1 MTVPIHSPGT
11 PEAQRHVAQATTD
24 DVPIPPAHPPHM
36 RIDERDQPTWYRV
49 GKRILG
55 YAVLVFFA
63 AMFITPFALAL
74 ANSLKTRAEVAAA
87 PLGLI
92 PSEPTLR
99 AYELMAQT
107 DIPRWTLNSIV
118 VTVMVTLGRLF
129 LCSLAGYALARLEFR
144 GRAVIFAI
152 VVAVLAVPGIVLAIP
167 RYLIL
172 GQLGLLDTYGG
183 LILPLAVDAFGIFL
197 MKTFFESI
205 PREMEEAA
213 RIDGASIFQ
222 TYWRIILPLAAP
234 GLIALTILSFQGSW
248 NEFLHPLIAAPS
260 DPDLRTLP
268 VGLALL
274 RGAQGESLDFPLL
287 LGASLL
293 ITIPVAIIFF
303 TFQRYF
309 IQGVAASGVKG

>member
-1 MTVPIHSPGT
+1 MTAQLQRRQTPPGG
-11 PEAQRHVAQATTD
+11 RVA
-24 DVPIPPAHPPHM
+24 
-36 RIDERDQPTWYRV
+36 ERGQSSGYRV
-49 GKRILG
+49 AKRVLG
-55 YAVLVFFA
+55 YTVLIFFA
-63 AMFITPFALAL
+63 AMFIAPFALAL
-74 ANSLKTRAEVAAA
+74 ANSLKSRPEALAS
-87 PLGLI
+87 PLSLF
-92 PSEPTLR
+92 PAEPTGR
-99 AYELMAQT
+99 AYREMAGT
-107 DIPRWTLNSIV
+107 DLPRWTMNSVV

-129 LCSLAGYALARLEFR
+129 LDSLAGYALARLRFP
-144 GRAVIFAI
+144 GRALIFAL
-152 VVAVLAVPGIVLAIP
+152 VVAVLAVPPIVLAIP
-167 RYLIL
+167 RYLVL
-172 GQLGLLDTYGG
+172 GQLGMLDTYAG

-213 RIDGASIFQ
+213 RIDGATIFQ

-234 GLIALTILSFQGSW
+234 GLLALTILSFQASW

-274 RGAQGESLDFPLL
+274 RGAQGESQDFPLL
-287 LGASLL
+287 LGASVL

-309 IQGVAASGVKG
+309 IQGVTASAVKG

>member
-1 MTVPIHSPGT
+1 MTVPSSTTRATETRRRAVPVTPAPGR
-11 PEAQRHVAQATTD
+11 PGRGV
-24 DVPIPPAHPPHM
+24 
-36 RIDERDQPTWYRV
+36 DERGQPAWYRL
-49 GKRILG
+49 GKRVLG
-55 YAVLVFFA
+55 YGVLLFFA
-63 AMFITPFALAL
+63 AMFIAPFALAL
-74 ANSLKTRAEVAAA
+74 ANSFKPRPETLAS
-87 PLGLI
+87 PLALI
-92 PSEPTLR
+92 PDEPTLR
-99 AYELMAQT
+99 AYEVMAET
-107 DIPRWTLNSIV
+107 AIPRWTLNSVI
-118 VTVMVTLGRLF
+118 VTVMVTLARLF
-129 LCSLAGYALARLEFR
+129 LCSLAGYALARLDFP
-144 GRAVIFAI
+144 GRAAIFGV
-152 VVAVLAVPGIVLAIP
+152 VVAVLAVPPIVLAIP
-167 RYLIL
+167 RYLVL

-197 MKTFFESI
+197 MKTFFSSI

-293 ITIPVAIIFF
+293 ITIPVAIIFL

-309 IQGVAASGVKG
+309 VQGVAASGLKG

>member
-1 MTVPIHSPGT
+1 VTTPIHSPGPPDARRQIIHGTTGEAPARPT
-11 PEAQRHVAQATTD
+11 PPRGR
-24 DVPIPPAHPPHM
+24 M
-36 RIDERDQPTWYRV
+36 DERGQPRWYRA

-55 YAVLVFFA
+55 YGVLAFFA
-63 AMFITPFALAL
+63 AMFITPFVMAL
-74 ANSLKTRAEVAAA
+74 ANSLKSRAEVAAS
-87 PLGLI
+87 PLSLI

-107 DIPRWTLNSIV
+107 DVPRWTLNSII

-129 LCSLAGYALARLEFR
+129 LCSLAGYALARLEFP
-144 GRAVIFAI
+144 GRAVVFAI

-222 TYWRIILPLAAP
+222 TYWRIIMPLATP

>member
-1 MTVPIHSPGT
+1 MTVPSETGAGVAETQRRVAAPPGA
-11 PEAQRHVAQATTD
+11 PATTTRR
-24 DVPIPPAHPPHM
+24 
-36 RIDERDQPTWYRV
+36 RIEERGQAAWYRL
-49 GKRILG
+49 GKRVLG
-55 YAVLVFFA
+55 YSTLVFFA
-63 AMFITPFALAL
+63 AMFIAPFALAL
-74 ANSLKTRAEVAAA
+74 ANSFKSRAEIAAA
-87 PLGLI
+87 PLSLLPG
-92 PSEPTLR
+92 EPTMR
-99 AYELMAQT
+99 AYEIMAET
-107 DIPRWTLNSIV
+107 AIPRWTLNSII

-129 LCSLAGYALARLEFR
+129 LDSLAGYALARLRFP
-144 GRAVIFAI
+144 GRAAVFAI

-222 TYWRIILPLAAP
+222 TYWRIILPLATP